1 MNKFLAEIFPAQEL
15 PPGAQEGLPYWI
27 FWLLLC
33 VILLLLIFIFLR
45 DKDMRRRLDNF
56 FAQLKNKLVKM
67 RLQKILS
74 REKKKKK
81 QFITDLGKTAW
92 EADVPLDA
100 DNENVKE
107 LKDIERTIRTL
118 EAEKKESLSK
128 IQELSAELDERR
140 KKQDEVIAGLEAEI
154 KPIKDELNGLV
165 ESGTRLKNQISEHQD
180 QISELTKKITKAK
193 KESLN
198 LEKKTDLNEENR
210 RDLAGAIDLD
220 IKNNQDKK
228 VQLNQTITELTHQKQ
243 DMDKKIQIKQ
253 KEIEKLQ
260 DKISE
265 CEDIK
270 KEEEKK
276 FGAEIKEWEKNK
288 DKIEDKIKK
297 TSEQKEPLFHQL
309 GHFINDARIDSK
321 KLSLYYSK
329 IDRTDKRRGEL
340 EKQIEQLSHPDTYKT
355 AEADEKDNSD
365 KKV

>member
-1 MNKFLAEIFPAQEL
+1 MNKFLAGIFPAQEL

-67 RLQKILS
+67 RLQKILN

-81 QFITDLGKTAW
+81 QFITELGKTAW
-92 EADVPLDA
+92 GADVPINA
-100 DNENVKE
+100 DNENIQE
-107 LKDIERTIRTL
+107 LQDIERNITKLT
-118 EAEKKESLSK
+118 EEKKESLSK

-140 KKQDEVIAGLEAEI
+140 KKQDEIIAGLEAEI
-154 KPIKDELNGLV
+154 KPIKEDLNGLV
-165 ESGTRLKNQISEHQD
+165 ESSTRMKNQISKHQD
-180 QISELTKKITKAK
+180 EISELTKKITKAK
-193 KESLN
+193 KESLS
-198 LEKKTDLNEENR
+198 LEKKTDISEENR
-210 RDLAGAIDLD
+210 RDLAGKIDLD
-220 IKNNQDKK
+220 IKNNQDKQ

-243 DMDKKIQIKQ
+243 DPDKKIQKKQ
-253 KEIEKLQ
+253 QEIEKLQ

-265 CEDIK
+265 CEESK
-270 KEEEKK
+270 KEEEKR

-297 TSEQKEPLFHQL
+297 ASEQKEPLFHQL
-309 GHFINDARIDSK
+309 GHFINDSRIDSK

-340 EKQIEQLSHPDTYKT
+340 EKQIEQLSHPEIQKT
-355 AEADEKDNSD
+355 ADD
-365 KKV
+365 KKNTD